1 MSKGMIRAISVTSIF
16 LLSFSVAW
24 AANIWKVVDKD
35 GNVVY
40 TDQPPKDGSKPM
52 DLPELSVIETDIID
66 KKTPAND
73 PDAADEGEEKP
84 LTPSELRK
92 LYRDFKITRPLPD
105 ETFWGTA
112 STIVVTWGSKTALT
126 PDLNVR
132 LFVNGKPQAVP
143 ATGGVSLTLDRG
155 EHKVYAELRDA
166 SNRRILKTAAVTFF
180 IKQHSV
186 NFNRP
191 RPAPSG
197 GSG

>member
-1 MSKGMIRAISVTSIF
+1 MSKGMIRTISIASIF
-16 LLSFSVAW
+16 LLSFSIAW
-24 AANIWKVVDKD
+24 ASGIWKVVDED

-40 TDQPPKDGSKPM
+40 TDQAPKDGSAPM
-52 DLPELSVIETDIID
+52 DLPELSVIETDIINKQTSSD
-66 KKTPAND
+66 D
-73 PDAADEGEEKP
+73 PDAGAEEEEKP
-84 LTPSELRK
+84 LTASELRK

-112 STIVVTWGSKTALT
+112 STVVVTWGSKTALT

-155 EHKVYAELRDA
+155 EHKVFAELRDA
-166 SNRRILKTAAVTFF
+166 NNRRILKTAPVTFF

-191 RPAPSG
+191 RPAPHG